1 MHAPRALF
9 VAFSLCSA
17 EVAAQP
23 WRALVVTR
31 PPGEEVFST
40 APVQARVRER
50 VTFATVLVGPRG
62 QLAGPPVAV
71 RMGARV
77 VTPRPLPEGSITR
90 WLRVV
95 PRMEHVATQPPNPG
109 VSSFSN
115 AVLFGPRHGRWL
127 GYDRLEY
134 ETRDVTP
141 TDARISAEGLLSLD
155 ESALPSPHEGA
166 GSMWFS
172 AAVTLPDGLVVRA
185 PDGASVDRLG
195 LSRSVARVSFR
206 SDDSYLGWLS
216 TYFGVPNVFGSN
228 GAGGDHQ
235 SDRYTGADCAD
246 VLVGAMR
253 ARGVRSIPYLSVAQ
267 IGAAARRL
275 TGVLTLDA
283 SGTVRTT
290 TRAPVTLRW
299 GADVMPGDLVTLGYR
314 SDPENSLP
322 REWDHIGAL
331 VRDENRDGVLDGS
344 DILRHMG
351 ARGLDDT
358 PFLHGGPMQIALWR
372 WRGRAE

>member
-1 MHAPRALF
+1 MAVALLF
-9 VAFSLCSA
+9 TTNLG
-17 EVAAQP
+17 AQP
-23 WRALVVTR
+23 WRALVVAR
-31 PPGEEVFST
+31 PPGAEVFST

-50 VTFATVLVGPRG
+50 VSLATVLVDARG
-62 QLAGPPVAV
+62 QLRGPPVPV
-71 RMGARV
+71 RLGARV
-77 VTPRPLPEGSITR
+77 MTPRPLPEGSVTR

-95 PRMEHVATQPPNPG
+95 PRMEHVDTPPPNPG
-109 VSSFSN
+109 VPSFSN
-115 AVLFGPRHGRWL
+115 AVLFGPRHGRWI

-134 ETRDVTP
+134 ETREVAP
-141 TDARISAEGLLSLD
+141 SDASIAPDGLLSLD
-155 ESALPSPHEGA
+155 ESALPSPHDGA

-267 IGAAARRL
+267 IGEATRRL
-275 TGVLTLDA
+275 TGVLVLDA
-283 SGTVRTT
+283 SGQVRT
-290 TRAPVTLRW
+290 RAARPVTLRW
-299 GADVMPGDLVTLGYR
+299 GEDVLPGDLVTLGYQ

-322 REWDHIGAL
+322 RAWDHIGAL
-331 VRDENRDGVLDGS
+331 VRDENRDGVLDGA

-351 ARGLDDT
+351 GRGLEDT
-358 PFLHGGPMQIALWR
+358 HVLHGGPMQIALWR
-372 WRGRAE
+372 WRARAE